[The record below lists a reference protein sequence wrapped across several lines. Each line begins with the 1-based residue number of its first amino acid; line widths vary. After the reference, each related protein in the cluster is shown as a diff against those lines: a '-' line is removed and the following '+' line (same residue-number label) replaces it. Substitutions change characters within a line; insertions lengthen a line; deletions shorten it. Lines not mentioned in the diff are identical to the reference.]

1 MLYLSNAPLMTPFRK
16 NKMLSL
22 NVPFEYIHALNEWPP
37 FSPINDHLLI
47 CTQYLFGEGFI
58 FALRLRASLYDPFFF
73 LKTEGFTKRP
83 PSFYSPHQMI
93 PLFFLCPH
101 WKTPF
106 FLYIACHRKTP
117 TLRVLSAHPRHFH
130 MWVPPGGSEKAP
142 FTISA
147 GGASPP
153 DPHQGALH
161 PGPPRYLRS
170 LTIYPSNPYPPLL

>member
-1 MLYLSNAPLMTPFRK
+1 MFL
-16 NKMLSL
+16 
-22 NVPFEYIHALNEWPP
+22 FEYIHALNEWPP

-83 PSFYSPHQMI
+83 PSLYSPHQMI

-130 MWVPPGGSEKAP
+130 MWVPPRGSEKAP

-147 GGASPP
+147 LKRRQLGGELRLLTPTKGLCTL
-153 DPHQGALH
+153 DPRGTFA
-161 PGPPRYLRS
+161 P
-170 LTIYPSNPYPPLL
+170 